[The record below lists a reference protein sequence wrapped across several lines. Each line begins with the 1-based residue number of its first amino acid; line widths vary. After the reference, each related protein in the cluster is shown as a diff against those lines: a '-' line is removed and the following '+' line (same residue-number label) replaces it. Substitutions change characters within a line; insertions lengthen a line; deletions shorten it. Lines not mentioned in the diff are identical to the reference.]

1 MRRSSEIGRAA
12 ASWRR
17 HTAGSGALTPILLL
31 SMMLSADTAHGQTT
45 KQRWQHVALDAQ
57 HPMVVEVG
65 GMIARLRVVGP
76 RMPPLSEVMI
86 VHPRSGN
93 RIGGARITPDRVL
106 LVDHGLIELTR
117 RAVKRGEQN
126 VLLAFVLAH
135 ELMHLAEKSRPAA
148 RASITPEEKAL
159 REQNADAGA
168 VHMVALASYDLDQ
181 LLAQLPL
188 FLTLVDG
195 HDGTT
200 HAGDALHGERM
211 RVVERQIK
219 EIRDGVV
226 LFRTGLRLYEIGR
239 YRDAIKVFT
248 EYAVEF
254 DAPEVQHALGLAALQ
269 QVIYDLQNTL
279 PVDHP
284 SAGFVPKCWPL
295 VIPQRSARA
304 QPTHHTLPVTGYDD
318 LAELLR
324 DARSALDRAGDL
336 YVWHPDVHIALAL
349 VEVLTP
355 RGGGAPGRGTRID
368 AANVELDRA
377 DGSKL
382 PGQHRAMSFAERA
395 RLAVARASLALF
407 RGAAERSRDLLA
419 EANTLEGAEAFT
431 ACLECALQSRS
442 DCARMQP
449 PPLSAVST
457 PLTSRLPP
465 VALGARID
473 DVETALGIEL
483 GKLKDK
489 QVAVDAGE
497 LMVLYVP
504 SSIDPARPPLDL
516 VFLNGRLWILAVL
529 WGGEAPCISWPG
541 ARNVDQLGGA
551 RARMNDRAGRGQQCI
566 GDEQM
571 IEYLFEPFVQHES
584 TP

>member
-1 MRRSSEIGRAA
+1 MRRPSG
-12 ASWRR
+12 
-17 HTAGSGALTPILLL
+17 GGALTLILLS
-31 SMMLSADTAHGQTT
+31 SMVLSAGTAHGRTT

-57 HPMVVEVG
+57 HPTVVEVE
-65 GMIARLRVVGP
+65 GMLARLRAVGP

-86 VHPRSGN
+86 VRPRSGD

-117 RAVKRGEQN
+117 RAVKPGEQN

-148 RASITPEEKAL
+148 RARITPEEKAL
-159 REQNADAGA
+159 REQDADAGA
-168 VHMVALASYDLDQ
+168 VHMAALASYDLDE

-195 HDGTT
+195 HDGTI
-200 HAGDALHGERM
+200 HAGDALYRERM

-219 EIRDGVV
+219 KIREGIV
-226 LFRTGLRLYEIGR
+226 LFRIGLRLYEIGR

-269 QVIYDLQNTL
+269 QVIYDLHNTL
-279 PVDHP
+279 PADHP
-284 SAGFVPKCWPL
+284 SAGFVPACWPL

-304 QPTHHTLPVTGYDD
+304 QPTRHTLPVTGYDD
-318 LAELLR
+318 FAELLG
-324 DARSALDRAGDL
+324 DARSALDRARDL

-382 PGQHRAMSFAERA
+382 PGRHRVMSFAERA
-395 RLAVARASLALF
+395 RLAVARASLAVF
-407 RGAAERSRDLLA
+407 RGAAERSRDVLA
-419 EANTLEGAEAFT
+419 EAGNLEGAEAFA
-431 ACLECALQSRS
+431 ACLECALQARS
-442 DCARMQP
+442 GCARVKP
-449 PPLSAVST
+449 PPMSAVST

-473 DVETALGIEL
+473 DVSRALDIEMEE
-483 GKLKDK
+483 LKDR

-497 LMVLYVP
+497 LMVLSVP
-504 SSIDPARPPLDL
+504 RSIDPARPPLDL
-516 VFLNGRLWILAVL
+516 AFLDGRLWILAVL

-541 ARNVDQLGGA
+541 ARGVDQLGGA
-551 RARMNDRAGRGQQCI
+551 RAVMDDRAGRGQQCI

-571 IEYLFEPFVQHES
+571 IEYLFEPFGQNES